1 MTLLIKS
8 LTLGPF
14 QTNCYLVADSDSKIA
29 VVIDAPSGA
38 SHMVEEAR
46 VQDYSITDIL
56 ITHAHFDHING
67 VSELVKA
74 LDRPVLVHLH
84 PADLP
89 LWRQRGGSSIFGLF
103 SEQQPDPT
111 TDLTDKQVVM
121 VGNNKIQVLL
131 TPGHTPGHVIYYA
144 PDSSVAFTGDL
155 IFHQG
160 VGRTDLPGGNYA
172 ELIKSINDRI
182 FTLPPNTRLLS
193 GHGAETTV
201 KNEKHD
207 NPFFD

>member
-8 LTLGPF
+8 FTLGPF
-14 QTNCYLVADSDSKIA
+14 QTNCYLLADSVSEKA

-38 SHMVEEAR
+38 AQMVDEANS
-46 VQDYSITDIL
+46 QGFSITDIL

-67 VSELVKA
+67 VSELIKA
-74 LDRPVLVHLH
+74 QNRPVPVHLH
-84 PADLP
+84 PADLA

-111 TDLTDKQVVM
+111 AELA
-121 VGNNKIQVLL
+121 NNQIIMLGDHKISIFH
-131 TPGHTPGHVIYYA
+131 TPGHTPGHVILYSPEA
-144 PDSSVAFTGDL
+144 ATAFTGDL

-160 VGRTDLPGGNYA
+160 VGRTDLPGGDFA
-172 ELIKSINDRI
+172 ELMKSINDCI
-182 FTLPPNTRLLS
+182 FTLPLSTRLLS

-201 KNEKHD
+201 ENEKLG

>member
-8 LTLGPF
+8 FTLGPF
-14 QTNCYLVADSDSKIA
+14 QTNCYLLADSGSEKA

-38 SHMVEEAR
+38 VQMVDEANT
-46 VQDYSITDIL
+46 QGFSITDIL

-67 VSELVKA
+67 VTELVKT
-74 LDRPVLVHLH
+74 LDRPIPVHLH
-84 PADLP
+84 PADRP
-89 LWRQRGGSSIFGLF
+89 LWHQRGGSSIFGLF
-103 SEQQPDPT
+103 TEQQPDPT
-111 TDLTDKQVVM
+111 AELA
-121 VGNNKIQVLL
+121 NNQIIMLGDYKIQVLH
-131 TPGHTPGHVIYYA
+131 TPGHTPGHVIFYS
-144 PDSSVAFTGDL
+144 PDAAAAFTGDL

-201 KNEKHD
+201 ENEKHD
-207 NPFFD
+207 NPFF